1 MCIKNMVDQG
11 QAFFANLFPISGDL
25 YDQFAIEMIVVF
37 EELLE
42 EGGHEGWGVIGCL
55 LLVISD

>member
-1 MCIKNMVDQG
+1 MVDQG

-42 EGGHEGWGVIGCL
+42 EGGHGGLGCDWLFVIGE
-55 LLVISD
+55 